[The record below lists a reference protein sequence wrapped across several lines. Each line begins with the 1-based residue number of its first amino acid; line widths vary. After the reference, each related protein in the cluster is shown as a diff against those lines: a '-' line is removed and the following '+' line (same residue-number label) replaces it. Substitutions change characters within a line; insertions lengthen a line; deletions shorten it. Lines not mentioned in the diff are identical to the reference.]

1 MHFKCFSSS
10 LGTLGRFKCTVG
22 SSVDSPE
29 CTGFSKP
36 NKSFKRQ
43 ANNTGSTSKRGID
56 NRVVIHIGFISENV
70 HVEGMLAIA
79 RGGKVVLRVGKDFG
93 ACEVCKAAV

>member
-1 MHFKCFSSS
+1 MNPPIVPVPCHLK
-10 LGTLGRFKCTVG
+10 GE
-22 SSVDSPE
+22 E
-29 CTGFSKP
+29 CSGFSKP
-36 NKSFKRQ
+36 NKRFKWK

-56 NRVVIHIGFISENV
+56 NRVVIHVGFISEN
-70 HVEGMLAIA
+70 VEGMLAIA